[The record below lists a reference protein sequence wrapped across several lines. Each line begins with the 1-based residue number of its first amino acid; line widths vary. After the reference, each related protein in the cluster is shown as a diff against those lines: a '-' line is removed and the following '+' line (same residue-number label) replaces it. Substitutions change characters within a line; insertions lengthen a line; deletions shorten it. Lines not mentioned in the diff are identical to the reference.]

1 MKRHPHKHELL
12 AYAENLVDRRSPI
25 SAKVG
30 GHVASCRE
38 CAAEVEAMRISLG
51 VVRAVPTIEPTSE
64 FNSQLLLAAQNER
77 RALQQSRVRA
87 SVMDVIKAA
96 GYAAGLFLI
105 AAVCFSAALENGIS
119 AADPSLARPAAW
131 NMASPAPAIDTTQK
145 AASELQTLAAAVGF
159 PSQQPRSLWER
170 EHLRA
175 ASVFGADIEAAKLAL
190 ERNPGC
196 DRARRIIDTNIQRQ
210 VQVLKAL
217 YVERSL

>member
-1 MKRHPHKHELL
+1 
-12 AYAENLVDRRSPI
+12 
-25 SAKVG
+25 
-30 GHVASCRE
+30 
-38 CAAEVEAMRISLG
+38 MRISLG